1 MTWAARRAYQLSAS
15 ADGLNQSCGVA
26 REDRLDLV
34 GIEAHPTCRPPH
46 RAELLVEC
54 EAHPRFSS
62 RSFGLARAVVGTIR
76 PTNASSWSPKA
87 AGKPLLADAVPR
99 RTSSPARQSRGSM
112 YPTLLGRAAFLSPAM
127 LVLHSQAARVSR
139 HPTFDRCK
147 LARTSSIVNPS
158 PPPAYAPESRPTK
171 TPEKSPCRKT
181 PSPRL
186 PADLL
191 LILWPK
197 KLLDQSRRIDHAQ
210 TTVVDTR
217 SCPFPQP
224 DPTAFAALLRS
235 SLAIWL
241 MIRFSGRSAE
251 AIAVPFRRHVPT
263 VRASYEVRGYPE
275 TGTGSRMLC
284 LGGGNDTRG
293 RVPVPVSE

>member
-1 MTWAARRAYQLSAS
+1 L
-15 ADGLNQSCGVA
+15 DQSCGVA
-26 REDRLDLV
+26 GEDRLDLV
-34 GIEAHPTCRPPH
+34 SGEAHPSCRSSH

-251 AIAVPFRRHVPT
+251 GIVVPFRP
-263 VRASYEVRGYPE
+263 GCP
-275 TGTGSRMLC
+275 
-284 LGGGNDTRG
+284 
-293 RVPVPVSE
+293 P